1 MKTDGIAIVG
11 MSGRFPGAPDIDAY
25 WRNIEEGRDSIS
37 RFPIDELET
46 QSVKRPGFDRTG
58 YVGARG
64 VLEDVE
70 LFDARFFGY
79 LPRDAE
85 LMDPQQRIFLEICWE
100 AIERAGYD
108 AQRYPG
114 AIGVF
119 AGSFMNSYL
128 LANLCSD
135 PRFLAKLVENFQS
148 EALKEELGNDK
159 DYLATHVAFKLGL
172 RGPAMALQTACSTSL
187 VAVATA
193 CQSLEAGQCDM
204 ALAGGVTIVL
214 PQKRGYRFTPGS
226 ILSPDG
232 TCRRFDAAGAG
243 TVFSNGAGVV
253 LLKRLPDA
261 LADGDTIHAVI
272 RGHATNNDGNRKVN
286 FTAPS
291 IAGQS
296 EVISR
301 ALAKAEVDPRTIGYV
316 EAHGTATPVGDPIE
330 VAALTAAYRAHT
342 QDSGYCTIGSVKAN
356 IGHLDVAAGVAGLIK
371 ATLAVEKA
379 VLPPSINYS
388 RPNPAI
394 DFAAS
399 PFRIDTARAPWP
411 ASGWPRRAAVSA
423 FGVGGTNAHVV
434 LEQAPP
440 PVVQHAD
447 DDVSGAR
454 QRLIVLSA
462 RSATALERCAQRL
475 ADHVAAHPDVALV
488 DMAFTLQVGRREFDH
503 RRIVVAADHATL
515 ADRLRRPALPGDSG
529 MMTALRPQIVF
540 MFPGQGAQYPGMGR
554 ELYRDQPV
562 FREVVDRCADALA
575 NDGDSGIDLRA
586 FMLFEPGGADA
597 ALNERMAREMA
608 QTQVAQPAIFTFEMA
623 LAKLLVSWGLKP
635 AALLGHSVGEFA
647 AATLAGV
654 FELEDAVRLVAARGR
669 LMQAQEPGKM
679 IAARLPAAA
688 LQPRLPASL
697 AIAAVNAPGM
707 TVVSGPSL
715 QIDAFG
721 ALLKDEGVH
730 VSELRTSHAFHSAM
744 MAPAVAPLQARVS
757 ATARRESSIPIVS
770 TALGTHANPQ
780 TFVDPGYWGSQILK
794 PVLFANALA
803 AAAGAGRRIFLEVGP
818 RRTLTTFA
826 GETLA
831 AKDFLA
837 VVPAQG
843 QTMPQQS
850 ESEHLLAAVGKL
862 WVAGA
867 RPDWTAM
874 HASKPQR
881 VPLPTYPFE
890 RKRFWVEPTATVA
903 VAAGPQE
910 TAPADFAPAGT
921 ADIGALI
928 HRQLTLM
935 TEQLQALDIA
945 ASGPTVA
952 PARAQAIEE

>member
-11 MSGRFPGAPDIDAY
+11 MSGRFPGAPDVDAY
-25 WRNIEEGRDSIS
+25 WRNVEEGRDSIS
-37 RFPIDELET
+37 RFSIDELEI

-64 VLEDVE
+64 VLEDVD

-108 AQRYPG
+108 TQRYPG
-114 AIGVF
+114 SIGVF

-135 PRFLAKLVENFQS
+135 PRFLAQLVENFQS

-172 RGPAMALQTACSTSL
+172 RGPAMTLQTACSTSL

-232 TCRRFDAAGAG
+232 TCRSFDADGAG

-253 LLKRLPDA
+253 LLKRLDDA
-261 LADGDTIHAVI
+261 QADGDTIHAVI

-301 ALAKAEVDPRTIGYV
+301 ALAKAEVDPRTIGYL

-330 VAALTAAYRAHT
+330 ISALTAAYRAHT

-379 VLPPSINYS
+379 VLPPSINYR

-394 DFAAS
+394 DFEAS
-399 PFRIDTARAPWP
+399 PFRIGTVRAPWP
-411 ASGWPRRAAVSA
+411 ASAWPRRAAVSA

-440 PVVQHAD
+440 RAAQHPAD
-447 DDVSGAR
+447 DAPAAR
-454 QRLIVLSA
+454 HQLIVLSA
-462 RSATALERCAQRL
+462 RSAAALERCAQRL
-475 ADHVAAHPDVALV
+475 ADHAAAHPDVALA
-488 DMAFTLQVGRREFDH
+488 DTAFTLQAGRREFDH

-562 FREVVDRCADALA
+562 FRQVVDRCADALA
-575 NDGDSGIDLRA
+575 NDRDSGIDLRA

-597 ALNERMAREMA
+597 TLDERMAREMA
-608 QTQVAQPAIFTFEMA
+608 QTQVAQPAIFTFEIA
-623 LAKLLVSWGLKP
+623 LATLLVSWGLKP

-647 AATLAGV
+647 AAALAGV

-679 IAARLPAAA
+679 IAVRAPAAT
-688 LQPRLPASL
+688 LQARLPASL

-707 TVVSGPSL
+707 TVVSGPSP
-715 QIDAFG
+715 QVEAFG
-721 ALLKDEGVH
+721 ALLKDEGMH

-744 MAPAVAPLQARVS
+744 MEPAVAPLQARV
-757 ATARRESSIPIVS
+757 AGIARRESSIPIVS
-770 TALGTHANPQ
+770 TALGTPATPQ
-780 TFVDPGYWGSQILK
+780 TFADPGYWGSQILK
-794 PVLFANALA
+794 PVLFADALA

-843 QTMPQQS
+843 QTMAQQS

-874 HASKPQR
+874 HAGRPKR

-890 RKRFWVEPTATVA
+890 RKRFWVEP
-903 VAAGPQE
+903 AA
-910 TAPADFAPAGT
+910 TAPATTTPAESFASTDPD
-921 ADIGALI
+921 DIGALI

-935 TEQLQALDIA
+935 TEQLQALDID
-945 ASGPTVA
+945 ASKPANT
-952 PARAQAIEE
+952 PARTQAIEE